1 MAARIFCK
9 TGALRGKAFEIGLEA
24 TVGSAPDNAIVLSA
38 TTISKRH
45 ARIFFDSERHHYVIE
60 DLGSSNGTR
69 VDGVSVRGDERLDD
83 LNVITFAGSH
93 DFIFQRLA
101 EGQVLPAIEPSPSP
115 PQEAAVVTSEETR
128 SEATAEIIV
137 PEFDGEPAEAT
148 VEGPPGRVAGSPR
161 FVEEPTRVVL
171 ELELSDGRW
180 TRFELVEGANVLGR
194 SRACR
199 ITVDNDKLSRQ
210 HALLTVTAGSV
221 RVKDLETTNR
231 TYVDGVQA
239 TAETGVEADTE
250 LRFGP
255 IRGRVLWEA

>member
-45 ARIFFDSERHHYVIE
+45 ARIFFDSERHHYVIK

-101 EGQVLPAIEPSPSP
+101 EGQVLPAI
-115 PQEAAVVTSEETR
+115 
-128 SEATAEIIV
+128 
-137 PEFDGEPAEAT
+137 DPAEAT

-171 ELELSDGRW
+171 ELELSAGRW

-255 IRGRVLWEA
+255 IRGRVLWEG

>member
-1 MAARIFCK
+1 MPARIFCK
-9 TGALRGKAFEIGLEA
+9 TGALRGKAFDIGLEA
-24 TVGSAPDNAIVLSA
+24 TVGSDPDNAIVLSA

-45 ARIFFDSERHHYVIE
+45 ARIFFDPERHHYVIE

-69 VDGVSVRGDERLDD
+69 VDGVRVRGDERLGD

-93 DFIFQRLA
+93 DFIFQRLEA
-101 EGQVLPAIEPSPSP
+101 GQVLPAIEPSPNVP
-115 PQEAAVVTSEETR
+115 HDAALVTSDETR
-128 SEATAEIIV
+128 GQAAIEIVV
-137 PEFDGEPAEAT
+137 PEFGSAPAEPS
-148 VEGPPGRVAGSPR
+148 VERPPGRVAGSPGP
-161 FVEEPTRVVL
+161 VEEPVRVVL
-171 ELELSDGRW
+171 ELELSSGRW

-194 SRACR
+194 SRGCR

-231 TYVDGVQA
+231 TYVDGVEA
-239 TAETGVEADTE
+239 TTEADVEADTE
-250 LRFGP
+250 LRFGS